1 MATLIEN
8 QTAENFPRADFNGFG
23 PSLLIQQTR
32 GRIKRNIL
40 PLDRLEGRKMLRE
53 LCPLT
58 PGVYGWLNADKQLLY
73 VGKSKSL
80 RTRLLTYF
88 AKNPTERKMERIR
101 QQSKYL
107 IWEPISDELLALI
120 REQELIFRW
129 TPEFNSQGQ
138 PNRRLPA
145 FLCVSDSHAA
155 NLFATKQLTSRAAK
169 VFGPIRGS
177 ARLAEAAVCVNYL
190 FKLRDCPEKT
200 KFEYSNQLQLF
211 ENPNRPQCIRYEL
224 GSCLAPCAGRCCKS
238 EYKSSLNQALDFL
251 EGRDRSVVKQL
262 EQAMQAAAAS
272 GQYERAAVLRD
283 RFKSVRWLDRQLH
296 QLRDCKVRLNGILPI
311 EARRNR
317 TVWLILRGGQLVGNT
332 LQPTNRSQAKTVDA
346 EIRRLAQQSCEITS
360 NRLDVKMQLIISS
373 WFRKHKDWYDRL
385 IEFDNIDCAESTQH
399 SIR

>member
-155 NLFATKQLTSRAAK
+155 NF
-169 VFGPIRGS
+169 
-177 ARLAEAAVCVNYL
+177 
-190 FKLRDCPEKT
+190 LRQN
-200 KFEYSNQLQLF
+200 S
-211 ENPNRPQCIRYEL
+211 
-224 GSCLAPCAGRCCKS
+224 
-238 EYKSSLNQALDFL
+238 
-251 EGRDRSVVKQL
+251 
-262 EQAMQAAAAS
+262 
-272 GQYERAAVLRD
+272 
-283 RFKSVRWLDRQLH
+283 
-296 QLRDCKVRLNGILPI
+296 
-311 EARRNR
+311 
-317 TVWLILRGGQLVGNT
+317 
-332 LQPTNRSQAKTVDA
+332 
-346 EIRRLAQQSCEITS
+346 
-360 NRLDVKMQLIISS
+360 
-373 WFRKHKDWYDRL
+373 
-385 IEFDNIDCAESTQH
+385 
-399 SIR
+399 